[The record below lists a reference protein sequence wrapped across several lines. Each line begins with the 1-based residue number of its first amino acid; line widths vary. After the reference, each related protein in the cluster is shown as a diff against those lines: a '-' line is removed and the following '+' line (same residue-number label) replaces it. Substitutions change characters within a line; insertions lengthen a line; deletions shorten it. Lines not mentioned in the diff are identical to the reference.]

1 MTRFN
6 ITMDQAV
13 DLIFRALKN
22 AKGGELFVPK
32 LKAYQLGDMKD
43 AILELLDAKNEV
55 TRISVRPGEK
65 YHESLISK
73 DEIRNTYETQKD
85 YILFEEQTQ
94 HHTLGD
100 IKSIKKADLIDKY
113 SSDKVELLTKN
124 ELKDILLAEN
134 LFQLSD

>member
-1 MTRFN
+1 
-6 ITMDQAV
+6 
-13 DLIFRALKN
+13 
-22 AKGGELFVPK
+22 
-32 LKAYQLGDMKD
+32 MKD

-73 DEIRNTYETQKD
+73 DEIRNTYETQED

-94 HHTLGD
+94 LHTLED
-100 IKSIKKADLIDKY
+100 IKSIKKADLIDRY

-124 ELKDILLAEN
+124 ELKDILQAEN
-134 LFQLSD
+134 LLQQSN